1 MYKVIKDEKEIA
13 EYQVLSAAKKKAD
26 AESAEVFC
34 NGKKVYPIQ
43 KVIKYCLKA
52 LMNIRSKPSMDA
64 PILGTQESGTVVDVK
79 AVKDDWLCLSDR
91 TYVLYGKGEFACI
104 QS

>member
-34 NGKKVYPIQ
+34 NGKRIYPLQ
-43 KVIKYCLKA
+43 KIYRLKS
-52 LMNIRSKPSMDA
+52 LMNIRSKPSMDT
-64 PILGTQESGTVVDVK
+64 PILGTLESGTAVNVK
-79 AVKDDWLCLSDR
+79 SIKDDWLCLTDG

>member
-34 NGKKVYPIQ
+34 NGKRIYPLQ
-43 KVIKYCLKA
+43 KIYRLKS
-52 LMNIRSKPSMDA
+52 LMNIRSKPSTDA
-64 PILGTQESGTVVDVK
+64 PMLGTLESGTVVDVK
-79 AVKDDWLCLSDR
+79 AVKDDWLCLTDG